1 MEHKKEAF
9 VKVGQALVEQAPLLS
24 NKILTQ
30 RFDRHPQKSGLPHD
44 RKQSLAYIQEF
55 IKLLGSTLTLE
66 GDQAEIVLMN
76 WAEQTALYAVDYGQ
90 SLDVAMQPL
99 PFIRKEILILIEG
112 LAETE
117 AFSVL
122 DVMSV
127 IKNIDINLDFASH
140 SFSETYVK
148 NHQMIVNEK
157 NQALYELS
165 APIVPL
171 FDGIGVLPLIGEID
185 HERAQILQI
194 RTLERCVENKIF
206 SLVIDLSGVH
216 TLTPEVLQMIF
227 LLIDSLRLLGVRV
240 IVTGIRP
247 DIALTASSFDKNM
260 REIQTNGNLKQA
272 LSSLG
277 YGKLIKNQNRPPVLL

>member
-1 MEHKKEAF
+1 MEPKKEAF
-9 VKVGQALVEQAPLLS
+9 VKVGQTLVDQASLLS
-24 NKILTQ
+24 NNILTQ
-30 RFDRHPQKSGLPHD
+30 RFNRHPQISGFPHD
-44 RKQSLAYIQEF
+44 RKQSFAYIQEF

-66 GDQAEIVLMN
+66 GDQAEVVLMN

-99 PFIRKEILILIEG
+99 PFIRKEILILIEE

-117 AFSVL
+117 TFSVL

-140 SFSETYVK
+140 MFSQTYVK
-148 NHQMIVNEK
+148 NHQMILNEK
-157 NQALYELS
+157 TKALHELS
-165 APIVPL
+165 GPIVPL

-194 RTLERCVENKIF
+194 TTLERCVENKIF

-216 TLTPEVLQMIF
+216 TLTPEVLRSIF

-247 DIALTASSFDKNM
+247 EIALTASFFEIDM
-260 REIQTNGNLKQA
+260 REVQTNGNLKQA
-272 LSSLG
+272 LSALG
-277 YGKLIKNQNRPPVLL
+277 YGKLIDNKNRPLVLR

>member
-1 MEHKKEAF
+1 MEPKKEAF
-9 VKVGQALVEQAPLLS
+9 VKVGQTLVEQAPLLS
-24 NKILTQ
+24 NKILNQ
-30 RFDRHPQKSGLPHD
+30 RFDRHPQKSSLPHD
-44 RKQSLAYIQEF
+44 WKQSFTYIQEF
-55 IKLLGSTLTLE
+55 IKLLGSTLTIE

-90 SLDVAMQPL
+90 SLDVALQPL
-99 PFIRKEILILIEG
+99 PLIEE

-117 AFSVL
+117 VFSVL

-140 SFSETYVK
+140 TFSETYVK

-157 NQALYELS
+157 NQALHELS

-216 TLTPEVLQMIF
+216 TLTPEVLQSIF

-240 IVTGIRP
+240 IFTGIRP
-247 DIALTASSFDKNM
+247 EIALTASLFDINM

-272 LSSLG
+272 LSALG
-277 YGKLIKNQNRPPVLL
+277 YGKLIDNKNRPPVLR